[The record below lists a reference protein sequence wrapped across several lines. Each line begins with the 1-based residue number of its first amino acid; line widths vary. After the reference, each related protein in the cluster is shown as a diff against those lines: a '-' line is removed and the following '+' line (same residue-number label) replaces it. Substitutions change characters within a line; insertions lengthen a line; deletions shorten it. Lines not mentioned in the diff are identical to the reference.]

1 MKRIFKFMGHLEDR
15 RIDIIIYYNV
25 FGISINICRYIFN
38 EDQTMTVI

>member
-25 FGISINICRYIFN
+25 FGVLFPYIFVD